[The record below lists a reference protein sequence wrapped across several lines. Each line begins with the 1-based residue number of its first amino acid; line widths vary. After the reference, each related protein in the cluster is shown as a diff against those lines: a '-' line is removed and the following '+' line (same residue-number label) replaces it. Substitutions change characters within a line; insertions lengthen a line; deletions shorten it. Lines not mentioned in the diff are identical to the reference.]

1 MEELSAVG
9 EQVFDAECILNKRL
23 RKVRA
28 AKHCNFYPRSFFFW
42 RLFANVLF
50 LLVFFQGKL
59 EFLVKWRGWSSKHN
73 SWEPQENILD
83 PRLLAAFNKKEQ
95 EKELL
100 MRKRGKR
107 PRGRPRKIL
116 ENVPEAPKSSSSS
129 SGSSSS
135 SSDSSSSCSSSS
147 SSSEDDDED
156 GSTKQA
162 SPSVRTRDTHPVP
175 QKKAQ
180 IVVAKQEP
188 PKKRSRKPLPPEV
201 KEFQQNKGSRKI
213 LKTPQDTDLPGAIKK
228 PVHPASFT
236 FMGFHRGSVRDTVGS
251 QNRSSLTQGGAV
263 KNSMS
268 SVGSGRS
275 VQPASLPLNK
285 SVQSRNVT
293 EGKLSISSMSSGASL
308 DLKAAAGKSKGVAA
322 LNLNTSKHPIQGTT
336 QHTLS
341 SPNGQK
347 KPQGPVSTLQRIPN
361 TKAMASV
368 PLKNPSSSQG
378 SGLQPLN
385 LQSKPVQNNDAPGN
399 GTTPAAGLRNATN
412 PARKTTVT
420 QNQEYNPP
428 KSPATPGRPPARKN
442 QPGADKVKEATEIQ
456 ASRVQGRLD
465 KSSVHKSTTEVQ
477 SQQERPAYK
486 DGKKADMSTGEEESS
501 SDSDQDSSYTGQ
513 DRSMGVQNQDWKPTR
528 SLIEHVFVTDVTAN
542 LVTVTVKESPT
553 SVGFFSIRNY

>member
-23 RKVRA
+23 RK
-28 AKHCNFYPRSFFFW
+28 
-42 RLFANVLF
+42 
-50 LLVFFQGKL
+50 GKL

-83 PRLLAAFNKKEQ
+83 PRLLAAFKKREQ

-100 MRKRGKR
+100 LRKKGKR

-116 ENVPEAPKSSSSS
+116 ENVPDAPKSSSSS

-147 SSSEDDDED
+147 SSSDDDDED
-156 GSTKQA
+156 GSVKPATQ
-162 SPSVRTRDTHPVP
+162 SLRTRDHPVP

-188 PKKRSRKPLPPEV
+188 PKKRSRKPLTPDP
-201 KEFQQNKGSRKI
+201 KEFQQGKGLRKI
-213 LKTPQDTDLPGAIKK
+213 LKTSKDADLPGAIKK

-236 FMGFHRGSVRDTVGS
+236 FMGFHRNSGRDTPGGPSRGS
-251 QNRSSLTQGGAV
+251 PTPGGAV
-263 KNSMS
+263 KNSVS
-268 SVGSGRS
+268 SAGSGKS

-285 SVQSRNVT
+285 SSQSRSLA
-293 EGKLSISSMSSGASL
+293 EGKLSISSVSSGAGL
-308 DLKAAAGKSKGVAA
+308 DLNTAAGKSKGVAA

-347 KPQGPVSTLQRIPN
+347 KAQAPVSALQRLPN
-361 TKAMASV
+361 TRAVASV
-368 PLKNPSSSQG
+368 PTKSASSNPG
-378 SGLQPLN
+378 SGPQPLN
-385 LQSKPVQNNDAPGN
+385 LQSKPVQSNSAPGN
-399 GTTPAAGLRNATN
+399 GATPVSGLRNATN
-412 PARKTTVT
+412 PARKTTVA
-420 QNQEYNPP
+420 QNKDYNAP
-428 KSPATPGRPPARKN
+428 KSPAALGRPLTRKN
-442 QPGADKVKEATEIQ
+442 QPGADKVKEPTEIQ
-456 ASRVQGRLD
+456 SSRVQGRLE
-465 KSSVHKSTTEVQ
+465 KSTVHKSSAEAQ
-477 SQQERPAYK
+477 SQPERAAFK
-486 DGKKADMSTGEEESS
+486 DGKKAKTNDMSTGEEETS
-501 SDSDQDSSYTGQ
+501 SDSDQDSSFIGQ
-513 DRSMGVQNQDWKPTR
+513 DLSLNQDWKPTR

-553 SVGFFSIRNY
+553 SVGFFSMRNY

>member
-23 RKVRA
+23 K
-28 AKHCNFYPRSFFFW
+28 K
-42 RLFANVLF
+42 
-50 LLVFFQGKL
+50 GKL

-100 MRKRGKR
+100 LRKRGKR
-107 PRGRPRKIL
+107 PRGRPRKIV

-135 SSDSSSSCSSSS
+135 SDSSSSCSSSS
-147 SSSEDDDED
+147 SSSDDDD
-156 GSTKQA
+156 DDSHVKQA
-162 SPSVRTRDTHPVP
+162 SPAVRTRDLHPVP

-180 IVVAKQEP
+180 IVMAKQEP
-188 PKKRSRKPLPPEV
+188 AKKRRRKPLPPEA
-201 KEFQQNKGSRKI
+201 KEFQPAKGPRKI
-213 LKTPQDTDLPGAIKK
+213 LKTSKDTDLPGAIKK

-236 FMGFHRGSVRDTVGS
+236 FMGFHRGSARDTVGG
-251 QNRSSLTQGGAV
+251 QNRSSMAQGGAI
-263 KNSMS
+263 KNSTS

-275 VQPASLPLNK
+275 AQPSPLSLNK
-285 SVQSRNVT
+285 SSQSRNVT
-293 EGKLSISSMSSGASL
+293 EGKLSISSMSSETSL
-308 DLKAAAGKSKGVAA
+308 DLKAAASKSKGVAA

-347 KPQGPVSTLQRIPN
+347 KPQTPVSTLQRIPN
-361 TKAMASV
+361 TKAVASL
-368 PLKNPSSSQG
+368 PSKNASANQG

-385 LQSKPVQNNDAPGN
+385 LQSKRVQSKDAPGN
-399 GTTPAAGLRNATN
+399 GTPPASGLRNATN
-412 PARKTTVT
+412 PTRKTTVT
-420 QNQEYNPP
+420 QNQEYKPP
-428 KSPATPGRPPARKN
+428 QSPATPVGLQTRKN
-442 QPGADKVKEATEIQ
+442 QSGADKVKDKTTEIQ
-456 ASRVQGRLD
+456 TSRAQSRLE
-465 KSSVHKSTTEVQ
+465 KSGVHKSSTDVP
-477 SQQERPAYK
+477 SQQERSASK
-486 DGKKADMSTGEEESS
+486 DGKKGKMNEMSTGEEESS
-501 SDSDQDSSYTGQ
+501 SESDQDSSYAVQ
-513 DRSMGVQNQDWKPTR
+513 DRSVMVQNQDWKPTR

>member
-23 RKVRA
+23 K
-28 AKHCNFYPRSFFFW
+28 K
-42 RLFANVLF
+42 
-50 LLVFFQGKL
+50 GKL

-100 MRKRGKR
+100 MRKKGKR

-129 SGSSSS
+129 SGSSSGS

-147 SSSEDDDED
+147 SSSDDDDDDDDD
-156 GSTKQA
+156 GHATQA
-162 SPSVRTRDTHPVP
+162 NPSIRTRDLHPVP

-188 PKKRSRKPLPPEV
+188 PKKRSRKPLPPDV
-201 KEFQQNKGSRKI
+201 KEFQQNKGARKI
-213 LKTPQDTDLPGAIKK
+213 PKSPKDTDLPGAIKK

-236 FMGFHRGSVRDTVGS
+236 FMGFHRGSPRDAVGG
-251 QNRSSLTQGGAV
+251 QNRSSLTPGGAV
-263 KNSMS
+263 KNPMT

-275 VQPASLPLNK
+275 VQSASPSLSK
-285 SVQSRNVT
+285 SSQSKNVT
-293 EGKLSISSMSSGASL
+293 EGKLSMSSMSSGTSL
-308 DLKAAAGKSKGVAA
+308 DLKAAASKSKGVAA

-347 KPQGPVSTLQRIPN
+347 KPQAPVSTLQRIPS
-361 TKAMASV
+361 TKAVASL
-368 PLKNPSSSQG
+368 PSKNATSNQG
-378 SGLQPLN
+378 PGLQPLN
-385 LQSKPVQNNDAPGN
+385 LQNKLVQSNDAPGN
-399 GTTPAAGLRNATN
+399 GTTPVSGLRNATN
-412 PARKTTVT
+412 PARKTTAT
-420 QNQEYNPP
+420 QNQEYNAPR
-428 KSPATPGRPPARKN
+428 SPATLGRLLARKS
-442 QPGADKVKEATEIQ
+442 QPGADKVKEAPEIQ
-456 ASRVQGRLD
+456 TPRVQGRLD
-465 KSSVHKSTTEVQ
+465 GVQKSSTEVQ
-477 SQQERPAYK
+477 SPQERAASK
-486 DGKKADMSTGEEESS
+486 DGKKAKMNDMSTGEDESS
-501 SDSDQDSSYTGQ
+501 SDSDQDCSYAGQ
-513 DRSMGVQNQDWKPTR
+513 DRSVAVQSQDWKPTR

>member
-23 RKVRA
+23 RK
-28 AKHCNFYPRSFFFW
+28 
-42 RLFANVLF
+42 
-50 LLVFFQGKL
+50 GKL

-100 MRKRGKR
+100 LRKKGKR

-147 SSSEDDDED
+147 SSDDDDED
-156 GSTKQA
+156 ESHAKQA
-162 SPSVRTRDTHPVP
+162 NPGVRTRDLHPVP

-180 IVVAKQEP
+180 IVMAKQEP
-188 PKKRSRKPLPPEV
+188 PKKRSRKPLAPEV
-201 KEFQQNKGSRKI
+201 KEFQQNKGPRKT
-213 LKTPQDTDLPGAIKK
+213 LKTSKDTDLPGAIKK

-236 FMGFHRGSVRDTVGS
+236 FMGFHRGSARDAVGG
-251 QNRSSLTQGGAV
+251 QNRSSLIQGGAV
-263 KNSMS
+263 KNSTGSM
-268 SVGSGRS
+268 GSGRL
-275 VQPASLPLNK
+275 VQPASPAVNK
-285 SVQSRNVT
+285 SSQSRNVT
-293 EGKLSISSMSSGASL
+293 EGKLSISSMSSGTSL
-308 DLKAAAGKSKGVAA
+308 DLKAAASKSKGVAA

-347 KPQGPVSTLQRIPN
+347 RPQAPVSTLQRISN
-361 TKAMASV
+361 TKAVAS
-368 PLKNPSSSQG
+368 LPSKSASSNQG

-385 LQSKPVQNNDAPGN
+385 LQNKLVQSNDASGN
-399 GTTPAAGLRNATN
+399 GPTPVSGLRNVTN

-442 QPGADKVKEATEIQ
+442 QPAADKAKEAAEIQ
-456 ASRVQGRLD
+456 SPRVPGRLE
-465 KSSVHKSTTEVQ
+465 KSSVQKSSSEVQ
-477 SQQERPAYK
+477 SQQDRSASK
-486 DGKKADMSTGEEESS
+486 DGKKAKMNDMSTGEDESS
-501 SDSDQDSSYTGQ
+501 SDSDQDSSYAGQ
-513 DRSMGVQNQDWKPTR
+513 DRSVAPQNQDWKPTR

>member
-23 RKVRA
+23 RK
-28 AKHCNFYPRSFFFW
+28 
-42 RLFANVLF
+42 
-50 LLVFFQGKL
+50 GKL

-116 ENVPEAPKSSSSS
+116 ENVPEAAKSSSSS

-147 SSSEDDDED
+147 SSSDDDDED
-156 GSTKQA
+156 GAVKQA
-162 SPSVRTRDTHPVP
+162 SPGVRTRDLHPVP

-188 PKKRSRKPLPPEV
+188 PKKRSRKPLPPDV
-201 KEFQQNKGSRKI
+201 KEFQQNKGPRKI
-213 LKTPQDTDLPGAIKK
+213 LKTSKDADLPGAIKK

-236 FMGFHRGSVRDTVGS
+236 FMGFHRGSARDTVGS

-268 SVGSGRS
+268 SVGSVGSGRS
-275 VQPASLPLNK
+275 VQTASLSLNK
-285 SVQSRNVT
+285 SSQSRNVT
-293 EGKLSISSMSSGASL
+293 EAKLSISSMSSGTSL

-361 TKAMASV
+361 TKAVASV
-368 PLKNPSSSQG
+368 PAKNASSNQG
-378 SGLQPLN
+378 SGLQLLH
-385 LQSKPVQNNDAPGN
+385 LQSKPVQSSDAPGN
-399 GTTPAAGLRNATN
+399 GTAPVSGLRNATN
-412 PARKTTVT
+412 PARKATVA

-428 KSPATPGRPPARKN
+428 KSPATPGRPQARKN
-442 QPGADKVKEATEIQ
+442 QPGADKVKEAT
-456 ASRVQGRLD
+456 SRVQGRLE
-465 KSSVHKSTTEVQ
+465 KSSVHKSSAEVQ
-477 SQQERPAYK
+477 SQQERSAYK
-486 DGKKADMSTGEEESS
+486 DGKKAKMNDMSTGEEESS
-501 SDSDQDSSYTGQ
+501 SDSDQDSSYTGR
-513 DRSMGVQNQDWKPTR
+513 DRSVAVQSQDWKPTR

>member
-1 MEELSAVG
+1 LFSFWGVKADMEELSAVG

-23 RKVRA
+23 RK
-28 AKHCNFYPRSFFFW
+28 
-42 RLFANVLF
+42 
-50 LLVFFQGKL
+50 GKL

-100 MRKRGKR
+100 MRKKGKR
-107 PRGRPRKIL
+107 PRGRPRKIP
-116 ENVPEAPKSSSSS
+116 ENVPHTAKSSSSS

-147 SSSEDDDED
+147 SSSDEDDDDDD
-156 GSTKQA
+156 GHAKQA
-162 SPSVRTRDTHPVP
+162 SPPSVRMRDLHPVP

-188 PKKRSRKPLPPEV
+188 PKKRSRKLLPPDV
-201 KEFQQNKGSRKI
+201 KEFQQNKGPRKI
-213 LKTPQDTDLPGAIKK
+213 LKTSKDADLPGAIKK

-236 FMGFHRGSVRDTVGS
+236 FMGFHRGSAREAVSV
-251 QNRSSLTQGGAV
+251 QNRSSLSQGGAV
-263 KNSMS
+263 KNSVS
-268 SVGSGRS
+268 SGSSRS
-275 VQPASLPLNK
+275 VPPAPPSLNK
-285 SVQSRNVT
+285 SSQSRNVT
-293 EGKLSISSMSSGASL
+293 EGKLSISSLSSGASL

-347 KPQGPVSTLQRIPN
+347 KPQTPVSTLQRIPN
-361 TKAMASV
+361 TKAVASL
-368 PLKNPSSSQG
+368 PSKNTASNQG

-385 LQSKPVQNNDAPGN
+385 LQNKPLQSNDAPG
-399 GTTPAAGLRNATN
+399 TTPVSGLRNATN

-420 QNQEYNPP
+420 QNQDYNSP
-428 KSPATPGRPPARKN
+428 KSPATPGRLQARKS

-456 ASRVQGRLD
+456 TPRVQGRLEKSGVQ
-465 KSSVHKSTTEVQ
+465 KSSTEVQ
-477 SQQERPAYK
+477 SQQDRSASK
-486 DGKKADMSTGEEESS
+486 DCKKAKMNEMSTGEDESS
-501 SDSDQDSSYTGQ
+501 SDSDQDSSFTGP
-513 DRSMGVQNQDWKPTR
+513 DRSVAVQNQDWKPTR

>member
-23 RKVRA
+23 RK
-28 AKHCNFYPRSFFFW
+28 
-42 RLFANVLF
+42 
-50 LLVFFQGKL
+50 GKL

-100 MRKRGKR
+100 MRKKGKR

-147 SSSEDDDED
+147 SSSDDDDDDD
-156 GSTKQA
+156 GHAKNA
-162 SPSVRTRDTHPVP
+162 NPGVRTRDLHPVP

-188 PKKRSRKPLPPEV
+188 PKKRSRKPTSPDT
-201 KEFQQNKGSRKI
+201 KEFQQNKGPHKI
-213 LKTPQDTDLPGAIKK
+213 LKASKDTDLPGAIKK

-236 FMGFHRGSVRDTVGS
+236 FMGFHRGSGRDAVAG

-268 SVGSGRS
+268 SMGSGRS
-275 VQPASLPLNK
+275 VQPASLSLNK
-285 SVQSRNVT
+285 SSQSRNVT
-293 EGKLSISSMSSGASL
+293 EGKLSISSMSSGTSL
-308 DLKAAAGKSKGVAA
+308 DLKAAASKSKGVAA
-322 LNLNTSKHPIQGTT
+322 LNLNTSKHLIQGTT

-347 KPQGPVSTLQRIPN
+347 KPQAPVSTLQRIPN
-361 TKAMASV
+361 TKAVASL
-368 PLKNPSSSQG
+368 PSKNSSSNQG
-378 SGLQPLN
+378 SAPQPLN
-385 LQSKPVQNNDAPGN
+385 LQNKLVQSNDGPGN
-399 GTTPAAGLRNATN
+399 GTTPASGLRNSTN
-412 PARKTTVT
+412 PARKTTVS

-428 KSPATPGRPPARKN
+428 KSPATPGRLQARKS

-456 ASRVQGRLD
+456 TPRVQGRLEKGCVQ
-465 KSSVHKSTTEVQ
+465 KSSTEVQ
-477 SQQERPAYK
+477 SQQERSASK
-486 DGKKADMSTGEEESS
+486 DGKKAKMNDMSTGEEESS
-501 SDSDQDSSYTGQ
+501 SDSDQDSSYAGQ
-513 DRSMGVQNQDWKPTR
+513 DGSVAVQNQDWKPTR

>member
-23 RKVRA
+23 RK
-28 AKHCNFYPRSFFFW
+28 
-42 RLFANVLF
+42 
-50 LLVFFQGKL
+50 GKL

-95 EKELL
+95 ERELL
-100 MRKRGKR
+100 LRKRGKR

-147 SSSEDDDED
+147 SSSDDDDED
-156 GSTKQA
+156 SSVKQA
-162 SPSVRTRDTHPVP
+162 TPSVRTRDLHPVP

-201 KEFQQNKGSRKI
+201 KEFQQNKSPRKI
-213 LKTPQDTDLPGAIKK
+213 LKTSKDTDLPGAIKK

-236 FMGFHRGSVRDTVGS
+236 FMGFHRGSARDTVGS
-251 QNRSSLTQGGAV
+251 QNRSSLAQGGAV

-275 VQPASLPLNK
+275 VQPASLSLNK
-285 SVQSRNVT
+285 SSQSRNVT
-293 EGKLSISSMSSGASL
+293 EGKLSISSMSSGTSL

-361 TKAMASV
+361 TKTVASV
-368 PLKNPSSSQG
+368 PSKNASSNQG

-385 LQSKPVQNNDAPGN
+385 LQSKPMQSNDAPGN
-399 GTTPAAGLRNATN
+399 GTTPVSGMRNATN

-420 QNQEYNPP
+420 QNQEYNP
-428 KSPATPGRPPARKN
+428 KSPATPGRLQARKN
-442 QPGADKVKEATEIQ
+442 QPGAEKVKEANEIQ
-456 ASRVQGRLD
+456 TSRVQGRLE
-465 KSSVHKSTTEVQ
+465 KNSVHKSSTEVQ
-477 SQQERPAYK
+477 SQQERSAYK
-486 DGKKADMSTGEEESS
+486 DGKKAKMNDMSTGEEESS

-513 DRSMGVQNQDWKPTR
+513 DPSVAVQNQDWKPTR

>member
-23 RKVRA
+23 RK
-28 AKHCNFYPRSFFFW
+28 
-42 RLFANVLF
+42 
-50 LLVFFQGKL
+50 GKL

-100 MRKRGKR
+100 MRKKGKR

-116 ENVPEAPKSSSSS
+116 ENVPEAAKSSSSS

-147 SSSEDDDED
+147 SSSEDEDDD
-156 GSTKQA
+156 NGHATKQA
-162 SPSVRTRDTHPVP
+162 SPSVRTRELHPVP

-180 IVVAKQEP
+180 IVVAKPEP
-188 PKKRSRKPLPPEV
+188 PKKRSRKPSSPDV
-201 KEFQQNKGSRKI
+201 KEFQQNKGQRKI
-213 LKTPQDTDLPGAIKK
+213 LKTSKDADLPGAIKK

-236 FMGFHRGSVRDTVGS
+236 FMGFHRGSAREVAGG
-251 QNRSSLTQGGAV
+251 QNRSPLTQGGAV
-263 KNSMS
+263 KNSVS

-275 VQPASLPLNK
+275 VQPASLSLNK
-285 SVQSRNVT
+285 SSQSRNVT
-293 EGKLSISSMSSGASL
+293 EGKLSISSMSSGTSL
-308 DLKAAAGKSKGVAA
+308 DLKAAASKSKGVAA
-322 LNLNTSKHPIQGTT
+322 LNLNTSKHLIQGTT

-347 KPQGPVSTLQRIPN
+347 KAQAPVSTLQRIPN
-361 TKAMASV
+361 TKAVASL
-368 PLKNPSSSQG
+368 PSKNASANQG
-378 SGLQPLN
+378 SGPQPLN
-385 LQSKPVQNNDAPGN
+385 LQNKLLQSNNASGN
-399 GTTPAAGLRNATN
+399 GTAPVSGLRNATN
-412 PARKTTVT
+412 PARKVS
-420 QNQEYNPP
+420 QNQEY
-428 KSPATPGRPPARKN
+428 KSPATPGRLQARKSH
-442 QPGADKVKEATEIQ
+442 PGADKVKEVTEVQ
-456 ASRVQGRLD
+456 TPRVQSRLE
-465 KSSVHKSTTEVQ
+465 KSSVQKSSAEVQ
-477 SQQERPAYK
+477 ERSASK
-486 DGKKADMSTGEEESS
+486 DGKKGKMNDMSTGEEESS
-501 SDSDQDSSYTGQ
+501 SESDQDSSDVGQ
-513 DRSMGVQNQDWKPTR
+513 DRSVAVQNQDWKPTR

>member
-23 RKVRA
+23 RK
-28 AKHCNFYPRSFFFW
+28 
-42 RLFANVLF
+42 
-50 LLVFFQGKL
+50 GKL

-100 MRKRGKR
+100 MRKKGKR

-135 SSDSSSSCSSSS
+135 SDSSSSCSSSDS
-147 SSSEDDDED
+147 SSDDDD
-156 GSTKQA
+156 DAKQA
-162 SPSVRTRDTHPVP
+162 NPSVRTRELHPVP

-188 PKKRSRKPLPPEV
+188 PKKRSKKPLSPDV
-201 KEFQQNKGSRKI
+201 KEFQQSKGARKI
-213 LKTPQDTDLPGAIKK
+213 LKPSKDLDLPGAIKK

-236 FMGFHRGSVRDTVGS
+236 FMGFHRGSPRDAVGG
-251 QNRSSLTQGGAV
+251 QNRSSLTQAGAV
-263 KNSMS
+263 KNSVS

-275 VQPASLPLNK
+275 VQPASPALNK
-285 SVQSRNVT
+285 STPSRNVT
-293 EGKLSISSMSSGASL
+293 EGKLSVSSVNSGTSL
-308 DLKAAAGKSKGVAA
+308 DLKAAASKSKGVAA
-322 LNLNTSKHPIQGTT
+322 LNLNTSKHPVQGTT

-347 KPQGPVSTLQRIPN
+347 KPQAPVSTLQRIPN
-361 TKAMASV
+361 TKAVASV
-368 PLKNPSSSQG
+368 PSKNASSNQG

-385 LQSKPVQNNDAPGN
+385 LQNKLVQSKDAPGN
-399 GTTPAAGLRNATN
+399 GTTPVSGLRNATN
-412 PARKTTVT
+412 PARKTPVT
-420 QNQEYNPP
+420 QNQEYILP
-428 KSPATPGRPPARKN
+428 KSPATPGRLPARKS
-442 QPGADKVKEATEIQ
+442 QPGVDKVMEATEIQ
-456 ASRVQGRLD
+456 TQRVQGRLE
-465 KSSVHKSTTEVQ
+465 KSSMQKPPTEVQ
-477 SQQERPAYK
+477 IQQERSSSK
-486 DGKKADMSTGEEESS
+486 DGKKAKMNDMSTGEDESS
-501 SDSDQDSSYTGQ
+501 SDSDQDSPYAGQ
-513 DRSMGVQNQDWKPTR
+513 DGTGAIQNQDWKPTR

>member
-23 RKVRA
+23 RK
-28 AKHCNFYPRSFFFW
+28 
-42 RLFANVLF
+42 
-50 LLVFFQGKL
+50 GKL

-100 MRKRGKR
+100 LRKKGKR

-116 ENVPEAPKSSSSS
+116 ENVPEVPKSSSSS

-135 SSDSSSSCSSSS
+135 SDSSSSCSSSDS
-147 SSSEDDDED
+147 SSDDDD
-156 GSTKQA
+156 DDNSSNAKA
-162 SPSVRTRDTHPVP
+162 ANPSIRTRELHPVP

-188 PKKRSRKPLPPEV
+188 PKKRSKKPDV
-201 KEFQQNKGSRKI
+201 KEIQLSKGARKV
-213 LKTPQDTDLPGAIKK
+213 LKTSKDVDVPGTIKK
-228 PVHPASFT
+228 PVHPASFA
-236 FMGFHRGSVRDTVGS
+236 FMGFHRGSPRDAAGAQSRT
-251 QNRSSLTQGGAV
+251 SLTQGGAV
-263 KNSMS
+263 KNSAS
-268 SVGSGRS
+268 SVVSGRS
-275 VQPASLPLNK
+275 VQPASPSMNK
-285 SVQSRNVT
+285 SILNRSAS
-293 EGKLSISSMSSGASL
+293 EGKLSVNSGTSL
-308 DLKAAAGKSKGVAA
+308 DLKAAASKSKGVAA

-347 KPQGPVSTLQRIPN
+347 KPQTPVSTLQRIPN
-361 TKAMASV
+361 TKAMASL
-368 PLKNPSSSQG
+368 PSKNAASNQG

-385 LQSKPVQNNDAPGN
+385 LQSKQAQSNKAPGN
-399 GTTPAAGLRNATN
+399 GTTPGSGLRNATN
-412 PARKTTVT
+412 PARKTAVT
-420 QNQEYNPP
+420 QNQEYNLP
-428 KSPATPGRPPARKN
+428 KSPATPGRLPARN
-442 QPGADKVKEATEIQ
+442 TQPVADKAHEVTTEIQ
-456 ASRVQGRLD
+456 NQRVPSRLEKSGIQ
-465 KSSVHKSTTEVQ
+465 KSSTEIQ
-477 SQQERPAYK
+477 SQQERSAPK
-486 DGKKADMSTGEEESS
+486 DGKKAKMNDMSTGEDESS
-501 SDSDQDSSYTGQ
+501 SESDQDSPYAGTGAI
-513 DRSMGVQNQDWKPTR
+513 QNQDWKPTR

>member
-23 RKVRA
+23 K
-28 AKHCNFYPRSFFFW
+28 K
-42 RLFANVLF
+42 
-50 LLVFFQGKL
+50 GKL

-156 GSTKQA
+156 SGAKQA
-162 SPSVRTRDTHPVP
+162 NPGVRTRDLHPVP

-188 PKKRSRKPLPPEV
+188 PKKRSRKPLAPEV
-201 KEFQQNKGSRKI
+201 KEFQQNKGPRKI
-213 LKTPQDTDLPGAIKK
+213 LKTSKDTDLPGAIKK

-236 FMGFHRGSVRDTVGS
+236 FMGFHRGSARDTAGS
-251 QNRSSLTQGGAV
+251 PNRSSVAQGGAV

-275 VQPASLPLNK
+275 VQPAPPSLNK
-285 SVQSRNVT
+285 STQSENVT
-293 EGKLSISSMSSGASL
+293 EDKLSISSMSSGTSL
-308 DLKAAAGKSKGVAA
+308 DLKAVAGKSKGVAA

-347 KPQGPVSTLQRIPN
+347 KPQGPVSALQRIPN
-361 TKAMASV
+361 NKAVASV
-368 PLKNPSSSQG
+368 PSKNASSNQV
-378 SGLQPLN
+378 SGPQPLN
-385 LQSKPVQNNDAPGN
+385 LQSKSVQSNDAPGN
-399 GTTPAAGLRNATN
+399 GTTTVSGLRNATN
-412 PARKTTVT
+412 QARKTTVT
-420 QNQEYNPP
+420 QTQEYNPP
-428 KSPATPGRPPARKN
+428 KSPATAGRLQTRKN
-442 QPGADKVKEATEIQ
+442 QPGADKVKEATEVQ
-456 ASRVQGRLD
+456 TSRVQGRLE
-465 KSSVHKSTTEVQ
+465 KSSVHKSSTEVQ
-477 SQQERPAYK
+477 SQQDRSVYK
-486 DGKKADMSTGEEESS
+486 DGKKAKMNDMSTGEEESS

-513 DRSMGVQNQDWKPTR
+513 DRSVVVQNQDWKPTR